1 MPERIAVLDALIRE
15 VEAKAAERPDTV
27 AILVAVMKLV
37 IASEAD
43 PYLLS
48 GALIEGIAATILQ
61 RIPEERRGEVA
72 VEAVRLLRDRF
83 RSHGII

>member
-1 MPERIAVLDALIRE
+1 MPERNPVLDALIRE
-15 VEAKAAERPDTV
+15 VEAKAAQRPDTV
-27 AILVAVMKLV
+27 AILAAVLKLV

-48 GALIEGIAATILQ
+48 GALIEGVATTILQ
-61 RIPEERRGEVA
+61 RVPEERRAEVA